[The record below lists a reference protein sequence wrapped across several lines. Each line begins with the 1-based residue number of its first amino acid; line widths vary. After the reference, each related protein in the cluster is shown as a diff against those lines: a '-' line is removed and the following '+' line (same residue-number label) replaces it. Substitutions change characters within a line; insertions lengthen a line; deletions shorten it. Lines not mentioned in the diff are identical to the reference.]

1 MQRIGD
7 GTPLAPEGDP
17 EKPRSGGLGVRTGCG
32 WGRLGGSGDNGAV
45 SQPTTQRPPQ
55 VSLASGIVMFSS
67 VVVLLTAWERV
78 TSLRTLET
86 QEAIRGV
93 IEDAPFSSL
102 GLTVSSTTEL
112 LRVSCMVAAACACAT
127 AILGW
132 YVRKPDRSFRLAL
145 TVFAVV
151 VFLTGIPAGGLA
163 GSFVAAGAAML
174 WMQPARE
181 WFATGRWTPP
191 DPATAKDRRSAD
203 RDGSGPTPLGGPGAP
218 GPTDPWGRPP
228 TDGGDPAAP
237 PPAARPFGEPGPRA
251 RQPVD
256 RPAESPYGQPLP
268 PQSGQPQPVAARP
281 APAPHAAPTPDW
293 QRRQLLLA
301 RPGALVAAFVIT
313 VVTAGGLLALSLLWL
328 AIAGFSPDF
337 LQSVLEQQQPELLD
351 DGLSLEQVR
360 TTVFAMAG
368 AFVVWCLMALVLAGF
383 AMARREWARR
393 GLMVSAAFSAGA
405 CFALVLNTP
414 LVLLPA
420 AAAVATV
427 VCLRRVEVRRWFA
440 LDPR

>member
-1 MQRIGD
+1 M
-7 GTPLAPEGDP
+7 
-17 EKPRSGGLGVRTGCG
+17 
-32 WGRLGGSGDNGAV
+32 
-45 SQPTTQRPPQ
+45 SQPTKQRPPQ

-78 TSLRTLET
+78 TSLGSLET
-86 QEAIRGV
+86 QDAIRDV
-93 IEDAPFSSL
+93 LADAPFSSL

-132 YVRKPDRSFRLAL
+132 YVRKPDRSSRLGL
-145 TVFAVV
+145 TLFAVV
-151 VFLTGIPAGGLA
+151 VFVTGIPAGGLA

-181 WFATGRWTPP
+181 WFATGSWTPP
-191 DPATAKDRRSAD
+191 DPAPPKDAGRAD
-203 RDGSGPTPLGGPGAP
+203 RDSSGQA
-218 GPTDPWGRPP
+218 DPWGRPP
-228 TDGGDPAAP
+228 AGNDAPSTPPSTPSDTSPSDTSPSVP
-237 PPAARPFGEPGPRA
+237 PPASRPFGEPGPPA
-251 RQPVD
+251 QQHPVGG
-256 RPAESPYGQPLP
+256 PAESPYGQAYPSRP
-268 PQSGQPQPVAARP
+268 DQHQS
-281 APAPHAAPTPDW
+281 APAPYAAHPAPDW
-293 QRRQLLLA
+293 QRRQLLQA
-301 RPGALVAAFVIT
+301 RPGAMVAAFVIT
-313 VVTAGGLLALSLLWL
+313 VVTAGGLLGLSLLWL

-337 LQSVLEQQQPELLD
+337 LRSVMEQQQPEMLD

-360 TTVFAMAG
+360 TTVFALAG
-368 AFVVWCLMALVLAGF
+368 VFVVWCVMALVLAGF

-405 CFALVLNTP
+405 CLALVLNTP

-427 VCLRRVEVRRWFA
+427 VCLRRVEVRRWFQ

>member
-1 MQRIGD
+1 
-7 GTPLAPEGDP
+7 
-17 EKPRSGGLGVRTGCG
+17 LGAT
-32 WGRLGGSGDNGAV
+32 WDNGPV
-45 SQPTTQRPPQ
+45 SQPTKQRPPQ
-55 VSLASGIVMFSS
+55 VSLASGIIMFSS

-78 TSLRTLET
+78 TSLRSLET
-86 QEAIRGV
+86 QDAIRDV
-93 IEDAPFSSL
+93 LADAPFSSL

-132 YVRKPDRSFRLAL
+132 YVRKPDRSSRLAL
-145 TVFAVV
+145 TLFAVV
-151 VFLTGIPAGGLA
+151 VFVTGIPAGGLA

-191 DPATAKDRRSAD
+191 DPAPARDAGRAD
-203 RDGSGPTPLGGPGAP
+203 RDSSGQA
-218 GPTDPWGRPP
+218 DPWGRPP
-228 TDGGDPAAP
+228 AGNDAPSGPPSAPSDTSPSVP
-237 PPAARPFGEPGPRA
+237 PPASRPFGEAGPPA
-251 RQPVD
+251 QQHPVGG
-256 RPAESPYGQPLP
+256 PAESPYGQAYP
-268 PQSGQPQPVAARP
+268 PHRSAPVPYATHP
-281 APAPHAAPTPDW
+281 APDW
-293 QRRQLLLA
+293 QRRQLLQA
-301 RPGALVAAFVIT
+301 RPGAMVAAFVIT
-313 VVTAGGLLALSLLWL
+313 VVTAGGLLGLSLLWL

-337 LQSVLEQQQPELLD
+337 LRSVMEQQQPEMLD

-360 TTVFAMAG
+360 TTVFALAG
-368 AFVVWCLMALVLAGF
+368 VFVVWCVMALVLAGF

-405 CFALVLNTP
+405 CLALVLNTP

-427 VCLRRVEVRRWFA
+427 VCLRRVEVRRWFQ

>member
-1 MQRIGD
+1 
-7 GTPLAPEGDP
+7 
-17 EKPRSGGLGVRTGCG
+17 
-32 WGRLGGSGDNGAV
+32 V
-45 SQPTTQRPPQ
+45 SQPTTHRPPQ

-86 QEAIRGV
+86 QEAIRDV
-93 IEDAPFSSL
+93 LADAPFSSL

-132 YVRKPDRSFRLAL
+132 YVRKPDRSSRLAL
-145 TVFAVV
+145 TLFAVV

-191 DPATAKDRRSAD
+191 EPARPKERGTAD
-203 RDGSGPTPLGGPGAP
+203 RDASGRTPWDAPGAPGAP
-218 GPTDPWGRPP
+218 GPADPWGRPP
-228 TDGGDPAAP
+228 ADSAAPDTP
-237 PPAARPFGEPGPRA
+237 PPASRPFGEPGPPA
-251 RQPVD
+251 QQHPVD
-256 RPAESPYGQPLP
+256 RPAESPYGQPLAQQP
-268 PQSGQPQPVAARP
+268 VPAPYPQPA
-281 APAPHAAPTPDW
+281 PDW

-301 RPGALVAAFVIT
+301 RPGAMVAAFVIT
-313 VVTAGGLLALSLLWL
+313 VVTAGGLLTLSLLWL

-337 LQSVLEQQQPELLD
+337 LQTVLEQQQPELLD

-360 TTVFAMAG
+360 TTVFALAG
-368 AFVVWCLMALVLAGF
+368 AFVVWCLVALVLAGF

-420 AAAVATV
+420 AAALATV
-427 VCLRRVEVRRWFA
+427 VCLRRVEVRRWFE

>member
-1 MQRIGD
+1 M
-7 GTPLAPEGDP
+7 
-17 EKPRSGGLGVRTGCG
+17 
-32 WGRLGGSGDNGAV
+32 
-45 SQPTTQRPPQ
+45 SQPTKQRPPQ
-55 VSLASGIVMFSS
+55 VSLASGIIMFSS

-78 TSLRTLET
+78 TSLRSLET
-86 QEAIRGV
+86 QDAIRDV
-93 IEDAPFSSL
+93 LADAPFSSL

-132 YVRKPDRSFRLAL
+132 YVRKPDRSSRLAL
-145 TVFAVV
+145 TLFAVV
-151 VFLTGIPAGGLA
+151 VFVTGIPAGGLA

-191 DPATAKDRRSAD
+191 DPAAARDAGRAD
-203 RDGSGPTPLGGPGAP
+203 RDSSGQA
-218 GPTDPWGRPP
+218 DPWGRPP
-228 TDGGDPAAP
+228 AGDDAPSTPPSTPSDTSPSDTSPSVP
-237 PPAARPFGEPGPRA
+237 PPASRPFGEPGPPT
-251 RQPVD
+251 QQHPVGG
-256 RPAESPYGQPLP
+256 PAESPYGQASHHP
-268 PQSGQPQPVAARP
+268 PHQS
-281 APAPHAAPTPDW
+281 APAPYAAHPAPDW
-293 QRRQLLLA
+293 QRRQLLQA
-301 RPGALVAAFVIT
+301 RPGAMVAAFVIT
-313 VVTAGGLLALSLLWL
+313 VVTAGGLLGLSLLWL

-337 LQSVLEQQQPELLD
+337 LRSVMEQQQPELLD

-360 TTVFAMAG
+360 TTVFALAG
-368 AFVVWCLMALVLAGF
+368 VFVVWCVMALVLAGF

-405 CFALVLNTP
+405 CLALVLNTP

-427 VCLRRVEVRRWFA
+427 VCLRRVEVRRWFQ

>member
-1 MQRIGD
+1 M
-7 GTPLAPEGDP
+7 
-17 EKPRSGGLGVRTGCG
+17 
-32 WGRLGGSGDNGAV
+32 
-45 SQPTTQRPPQ
+45 SQPTTHRPPQ

-67 VVVLLTAWERV
+67 VVVLLTAWQRV
-78 TSLRTLET
+78 TSLRSLET
-86 QEAIRGV
+86 QEAIRDV
-93 IEDAPFSSL
+93 LADAPFSSL

-132 YVRKPDRSFRLAL
+132 YVRKPDRSSRLAL
-145 TVFAVV
+145 TLFAVV

-191 DPATAKDRRSAD
+191 EPAPPKDRAAD
-203 RDGSGPTPLGGPGAP
+203 RDASGRTPWDAPGSPGSSGPS
-218 GPTDPWGRPP
+218 DPWGRPP
-228 TDGGDPAAP
+228 ADSATPDTP
-237 PPAARPFGEPGPRA
+237 PPASRPFGEPGPPA
-251 RQPVD
+251 QPHPVD

-268 PQSGQPQPVAARP
+268 QPPGGQQPVP
-281 APAPHAAPTPDW
+281 APYAAPPAPDW

-301 RPGALVAAFVIT
+301 RPGAMVAAFVIT
-313 VVTAGGLLALSLLWL
+313 VVTAGGLLTLSLLWL

-360 TTVFAMAG
+360 TTVFALAG
-368 AFVVWCLMALVLAGF
+368 AFVVWCLVALVLAGF

-420 AAAVATV
+420 AAALATV
-427 VCLRRVEVRRWFA
+427 VCLRRGDVRRWFE

>member
-1 MQRIGD
+1 M
-7 GTPLAPEGDP
+7 
-17 EKPRSGGLGVRTGCG
+17 
-32 WGRLGGSGDNGAV
+32 
-45 SQPTTQRPPQ
+45 SQPTKQRPPQ
-55 VSLASGIVMFSS
+55 VSLASGIIMFSS

-78 TSLRTLET
+78 TSLRSLET
-86 QEAIRGV
+86 QDAIRDV
-93 IEDAPFSSL
+93 LADAPFSSL

-132 YVRKPDRSFRLAL
+132 YVRKPDRSSRLAL
-145 TVFAVV
+145 TLFAVV
-151 VFLTGIPAGGLA
+151 VFVTGIPAGGLA

-181 WFATGRWTPP
+181 WFATGSWTPP
-191 DPATAKDRRSAD
+191 DPAPARDAGRAD
-203 RDGSGPTPLGGPGAP
+203 RDSSGQA
-218 GPTDPWGRPP
+218 DPWGRPP
-228 TDGGDPAAP
+228 AGNDAPSTPPSTPSDTSPSDTSPSVP
-237 PPAARPFGEPGPRA
+237 PPASRPFGEPGPPA
-251 RQPVD
+251 QQHPVGG
-256 RPAESPYGQPLP
+256 PAESPYGQAYPSRP
-268 PQSGQPQPVAARP
+268 DQHQS
-281 APAPHAAPTPDW
+281 APAPYAAHPAPDW
-293 QRRQLLLA
+293 QRRQLLQA
-301 RPGALVAAFVIT
+301 RPGAMVAAFVIT
-313 VVTAGGLLALSLLWL
+313 VVTAGGLLGLSLLWL

-337 LQSVLEQQQPELLD
+337 LRSVMEQQQPELLD

-360 TTVFAMAG
+360 TTVFALAG
-368 AFVVWCLMALVLAGF
+368 VFVVWCVMALVLAGF

-405 CFALVLNTP
+405 CLALVLNTP

-427 VCLRRVEVRRWFA
+427 VCLRRVEVRRWFQ

>member
-1 MQRIGD
+1 M
-7 GTPLAPEGDP
+7 
-17 EKPRSGGLGVRTGCG
+17 
-32 WGRLGGSGDNGAV
+32 
-45 SQPTTQRPPQ
+45 SQPTTHRPPQ

-78 TSLRTLET
+78 TSLRSLET
-86 QEAIRGV
+86 QEAIRDV
-93 IEDAPFSSL
+93 LADAPFSSL
-102 GLTVSSTTEL
+102 GLTVSSTTDL
-112 LRVSCMVAAACACAT
+112 LRVSCMVAAAAACAT

-132 YVRKPDRSFRLAL
+132 YVRKPDRSSRLAL
-145 TVFAVV
+145 TLFAVV

-191 DPATAKDRRSAD
+191 EPAPPKDREAAG
-203 RDGSGPTPLGGPGAP
+203 RDASGRTPWDAP
-218 GPTDPWGRPP
+218 GGSDSSAPADPWARPP
-228 TDGGDPAAP
+228 AGSAAPDTP
-237 PPAARPFGEPGPRA
+237 PPASRPFGEPRPPA
-251 RQPVD
+251 RQYPVD
-256 RPAESPYGQPLP
+256 RPAESPYGQPLA
-268 PQSGQPQPVAARP
+268 QQPGGHQPVP
-281 APAPHAAPTPDW
+281 APYAAHPAPDW

-301 RPGALVAAFVIT
+301 RPGAMVAAFVIT
-313 VVTAGGLLALSLLWL
+313 VVTAGGLLTLSLLWL

-337 LQSVLEQQQPELLD
+337 LQTVLEQQQPELLD

-360 TTVFAMAG
+360 TTVFALAG
-368 AFVVWCLMALVLAGF
+368 AFVVWCLVALVLAGF

-420 AAAVATV
+420 AAALATV
-427 VCLRRVEVRRWFA
+427 VCLRRGDVRRWFE

>member
-1 MQRIGD
+1 VR
-7 GTPLAPEGDP
+7 P
-17 EKPRSGGLGVRTGCG
+17 SGPG
-32 WGRLGGSGDNGAV
+32 GDNGGV
-45 SQPTTQRPPQ
+45 SQPTTHRPPQ

-86 QEAIRGV
+86 QEAIRDV
-93 IEDAPFSSL
+93 LADAPFSSL

-132 YVRKPDRSFRLAL
+132 YVRKPDRSSRLAL
-145 TVFAVV
+145 TLFAVV

-191 DPATAKDRRSAD
+191 EPAPPKERGTAD
-203 RDGSGPTPLGGPGAP
+203 RDASGRTPWDAPGASGPA
-218 GPTDPWGRPP
+218 DPWERPP
-228 TDGGDPAAP
+228 ADSAAPDTP
-237 PPAARPFGEPGPRA
+237 PPASRPFGEPGPPA
-251 RQPVD
+251 QQHPVD
-256 RPAESPYGQPLP
+256 RPAESPYGQPLAQQP
-268 PQSGQPQPVAARP
+268 VPAPYPQPA
-281 APAPHAAPTPDW
+281 PDW

-301 RPGALVAAFVIT
+301 RPGAMVAAFVIT
-313 VVTAGGLLALSLLWL
+313 VVTAGGLLTLSLLWL

-337 LQSVLEQQQPELLD
+337 LQTVLEQQQPELLD

-360 TTVFAMAG
+360 TTVFALAG
-368 AFVVWCLMALVLAGF
+368 AFVVWCLVALVLAGF

-420 AAAVATV
+420 AAALATV
-427 VCLRRVEVRRWFA
+427 VCLRRVEVRRWFE

>member
-1 MQRIGD
+1 
-7 GTPLAPEGDP
+7 
-17 EKPRSGGLGVRTGCG
+17 
-32 WGRLGGSGDNGAV
+32 V

-78 TSLRTLET
+78 TSLGSLET
-86 QEAIRGV
+86 QDAIRDV
-93 IEDAPFSSL
+93 LADAPFSSL
-102 GLTVSSTTEL
+102 GLTVSSTSDL

-132 YVRKPDRSFRLAL
+132 YVRKPDRSSRLAL
-145 TVFAVV
+145 TLFAVV

-191 DPATAKDRRSAD
+191 APAPAKDSGRAD
-203 RDGSGPTPLGGPGAP
+203 RDGSGRTPWDGPDAS
-218 GPTDPWGRPP
+218 GPADPWGRPP
-228 TDGGDPAAP
+228 ADSGAPDTP
-237 PPAARPFGEPGPRA
+237 PPASRPFGEPGPPA
-251 RQPVD
+251 QQHPVD

-268 PQSGQPQPVAARP
+268 QQPLPQQP
-281 APAPHAAPTPDW
+281 APAPYAQPAPDW
-293 QRRQLLLA
+293 QRRQLLNA
-301 RPGALVAAFVIT
+301 RPGAMVAAFVIT

-337 LQSVLEQQQPELLD
+337 LQSVLEQQQPEMLD

-360 TTVFAMAG
+360 TTVFALAG
-368 AFVVWCLMALVLAGF
+368 AFVVWCLVALVLAGF

-420 AAAVATV
+420 AAALATV
-427 VCLRRVEVRRWFA
+427 VCLRRGDVRRWFQ

>member
-1 MQRIGD
+1 M
-7 GTPLAPEGDP
+7 
-17 EKPRSGGLGVRTGCG
+17 
-32 WGRLGGSGDNGAV
+32 
-45 SQPTTQRPPQ
+45 SQPTKNRPPQ

-78 TSLRTLET
+78 TSLRSLET
-86 QEAIRGV
+86 QEAIRDVLAG
-93 IEDAPFSSL
+93 APFSSL
-102 GLTVSSTTEL
+102 GLTVSSTTDL
-112 LRVSCMVAAACACAT
+112 LRISCMVAAAAACAT

-132 YVRKPDRSFRLAL
+132 YVRKPDRSSRLAL
-145 TVFAVV
+145 TLFAVV

-191 DPATAKDRRSAD
+191 DPAPAKDSGRAD
-203 RDGSGPTPLGGPGAP
+203 RDASGRTPWDAPGASGPA
-218 GPTDPWGRPP
+218 DPWARPP
-228 TDGGDPAAP
+228 ADAGGADTP
-237 PPAARPFGEPGPRA
+237 PPASRPFGEPGPHA
-251 RQPVD
+251 PHPVD
-256 RPAESPYGQPLP
+256 RPAESPYGQPL
-268 PQSGQPQPVAARP
+268 QQPQPPSQQP
-281 APAPHAAPTPDW
+281 ASYAPPATDW
-293 QRRQLLLA
+293 QRRQLLNA
-301 RPGALVAAFVIT
+301 RPGAMVAAFVIT
-313 VVTAGGLLALSLLWL
+313 VVTAGGLLTLSLLWL

-337 LQSVLEQQQPELLD
+337 LQSVLEQQQPEMLD

-360 TTVFAMAG
+360 TTVFALAG
-368 AFVVWCLMALVLAGF
+368 AFVVWCLVALVLAGF

-414 LVLLPA
+414 LVLIPA
-420 AAAVATV
+420 AAALATV
-427 VCLRRVEVRRWFA
+427 VCLRRGDVRRWFQ

>member
-1 MQRIGD
+1 
-7 GTPLAPEGDP
+7 
-17 EKPRSGGLGVRTGCG
+17 LGAT
-32 WGRLGGSGDNGAV
+32 WDNGPV
-45 SQPTTQRPPQ
+45 SQPTKQRPPQ
-55 VSLASGIVMFSS
+55 VSLASGIIMFSS

-78 TSLRTLET
+78 TSLRSLET
-86 QEAIRGV
+86 QDAIRDV
-93 IEDAPFSSL
+93 LADAPFSSL

-132 YVRKPDRSFRLAL
+132 YVRKPDRSSRLAL
-145 TVFAVV
+145 TLFAVV
-151 VFLTGIPAGGLA
+151 VFVTGIPAGGLA

-191 DPATAKDRRSAD
+191 DPAPARDAGRAD
-203 RDGSGPTPLGGPGAP
+203 RDSSGQA
-218 GPTDPWGRPP
+218 DPWGRPP
-228 TDGGDPAAP
+228 AGNDAPSGPPSDTSPSVP
-237 PPAARPFGEPGPRA
+237 PPASRPFGEAGPPA
-251 RQPVD
+251 QQHPVGG
-256 RPAESPYGQPLP
+256 PAESPYGQAYP
-268 PQSGQPQPVAARP
+268 PHRSAPVPYATHP
-281 APAPHAAPTPDW
+281 APDW
-293 QRRQLLLA
+293 QRRQLLQA
-301 RPGALVAAFVIT
+301 RPGAMVAAFVIT
-313 VVTAGGLLALSLLWL
+313 VVTAGGLLGLSLLWL

-337 LQSVLEQQQPELLD
+337 LRSVMEQQQPEMLD

-360 TTVFAMAG
+360 TTVFALAG
-368 AFVVWCLMALVLAGF
+368 VFVVWCVLALVLAGF

-405 CFALVLNTP
+405 CLALVLNTP

-427 VCLRRVEVRRWFA
+427 VCLRRVEVRRWFQ